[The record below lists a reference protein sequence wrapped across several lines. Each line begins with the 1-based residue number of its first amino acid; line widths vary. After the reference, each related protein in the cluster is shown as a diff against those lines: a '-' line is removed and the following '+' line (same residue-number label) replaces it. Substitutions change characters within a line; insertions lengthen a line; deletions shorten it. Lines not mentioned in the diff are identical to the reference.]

1 MKLKVPFFKQTTPL
15 NCGPMALR
23 MVLAYLG
30 NNEEIRV
37 LEEKIG
43 INKGKGIS
51 TIQIANAA
59 ASLGYKTKFYS
70 KHVSF
75 NEEHLKQKFYQEYSD
90 MDLEKSEKLLENA
103 KSNGVNIQ
111 EKTLPLEKLLEFVTK
126 NSVPIILL
134 DWNVVMVRKEKGY
147 QGHFVPIVGYDE
159 QNVYIHNPGLDETQ
173 EFMPILR
180 NVFDEARKADGTDED
195 ILIISN

>member
-126 NSVPIILL
+126 KSVPIILL
-134 DWNVVMVRKEKGY
+134 DWNTIVKKKGY
-147 QGHFVPIVGYDE
+147 QGHFVPIVGFDE
-159 QNVYIHNPGLDETQ
+159 KNVYIHNSGGS
-173 EFMPILR
+173 EFMSVPKPI
-180 NVFDEARKADGTDED
+180 FDKARKTEGTDED
-195 ILIISN
+195 IVIIYRR